1 MKNKKCLHSFN
12 EAPDSFKTM
21 DQAKIDEPFTSV
33 IFVREPMDRLVSA
46 WKDKIHTYS
55 SNFS

>member
-1 MKNKKCLHSFN
+1 MPEQFKK
-12 EAPDSFKTM
+12 M
-21 DQAKIDEPFTSV
+21 DPAKIDDPFTSV

-55 SNFS
+55 SNFTKFFEKS